1 MAVAS
6 TICLGGQSA
15 CADTQESEVPVEQ
28 VEKHR
33 PDGDASD
40 SEGGTD
46 VPHDSGIHDAHQGY
60 RDIRQNTRY
69 RQP

>member
-33 PDGDASD
+33 PDGYTSD

-46 VPHDSGIHDAHQGY
+46 VAHDSGIHDAHQGY